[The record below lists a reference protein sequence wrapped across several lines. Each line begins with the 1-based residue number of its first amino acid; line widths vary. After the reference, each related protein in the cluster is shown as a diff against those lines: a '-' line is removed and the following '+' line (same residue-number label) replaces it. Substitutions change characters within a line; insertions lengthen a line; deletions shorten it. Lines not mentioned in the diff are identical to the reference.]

1 MAIEIDVLNL
11 ERSITGLAA
20 VLRDSGD
27 RAELIR
33 ESLAGIDESL
43 CSLESIAGSLERI
56 MAAVETIAQRGKR
69 RSAPRKRTLKAVG
82 T

>member
-11 ERSITGLAA
+11 ERSITALAA

-33 ESLAGIDESL
+33 ESFAGIDESL

-56 MAAVETIAQRGKR
+56 MAAVETIAQRKR
-69 RSAPRKRTLKAVG
+69 RSTPRKRTLKAVG